1 VDWEGLWNI
10 DKGAVFAKAV
20 YHTSR
25 GCELISWDLH
35 DSKCD
40 CADNDIYMDA
50 TMRQILPLPL
60 CTAIARHLEGRDPI
74 HVLGGIASHSLRQGS
89 SSLTSSM
96 NITKRLI
103 HRDLVVR
110 LSSLFCSQSIISQHC
125 SEQHLSSV
133 PTILRTTILCRIMA
147 HSISTRHEDP
157 ALMVSRSSIRVNWN
171 SHRCRCPSGGINT
184 EIESENIIRLTGRST
199 SLSCPAPEVIRCT

>member
-1 VDWEGLWNI
+1 MRCYAIVRITIYTWMPQC
-10 DKGAVFAKAV
+10 DKYCHCLYVLRLRDIWKAE
-20 YHTSR
+20 TP
-25 GCELISWDLH
+25 
-35 DSKCD
+35 
-40 CADNDIYMDA
+40 YMSQ
-50 TMRQILPLPL
+50 T
-60 CTAIARHLEGRDPI
+60 I
-74 HVLGGIASHSLRQGS
+74 HYNGGS
-89 SSLTSSM
+89 SSLTSSV

-133 PTILRTTILCRIMA
+133 STIPRTTILCRIMA

-157 ALMVSRSSIRVNWN
+157 ALLVSRTSIRVNWN

-184 EIESENIIRLTGRST
+184 EIESEN
-199 SLSCPAPEVIRCT
+199 VIRHLVVGELACHAQHRK